1 MEKRVL
7 KIDGKDVEIV
17 IDDNNDAMDIE
28 TEDTLDLTEVVEEI
42 NGQKED

>member
-7 KIDGKDVEIV
+7 KINGENVEIV

-28 TEDTLDLTEVVEEI
+28 AEPTLDLTEVVEEI

>member
-7 KIDGKDVEIV
+7 KINGENVEIV

-28 TEDTLDLTEVVEEI
+28 VEDTLDLTEVVEEI

>member
-7 KIDGKDVEIV
+7 KINGENVEIV
-17 IDDNNDAMDIE
+17 IDDNNDTMDIE
-28 TEDTLDLTEVVEEI
+28 VEDTLDLTEVVEEI

>member
-7 KIDGKDVEIV
+7 KIDGEDIEII